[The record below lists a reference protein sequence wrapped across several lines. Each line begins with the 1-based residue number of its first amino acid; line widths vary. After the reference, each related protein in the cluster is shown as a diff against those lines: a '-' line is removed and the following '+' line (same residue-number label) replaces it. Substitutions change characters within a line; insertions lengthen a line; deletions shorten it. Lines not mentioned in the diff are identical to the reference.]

1 MKQPMARG
9 LFVYVE
15 SRREDAGR
23 RRALHRAS
31 ERSGRYP
38 WQLGLAAGLWAALG
52 IVLLGIG
59 TGVSTSSSAD
69 PEQVEHITG
78 SLGADAV
85 ASTVQEGPG
94 VIWVCLGIAVCM
106 LAALLALGLG
116 WSRYLLMGIG
126 VVVVIALTLSAAW
139 ETVVAMAVL
148 LVASGLLL
156 APRAHHYLR

>member
-1 MKQPMARG
+1 M
-9 LFVYVE
+9 YVE

-23 RRALHRAS
+23 RRAVHRAS
-31 ERSGRYP
+31 VSSGRYP

-69 PEQVEHITG
+69 SEQVEHITG
-78 SLGADAV
+78 SLGADTV
-85 ASTVQEGPG
+85 ASTVQQGPD

-116 WSRYLLMGIG
+116 WSRYILMAIG
-126 VVVVIALTLSAAW
+126 VVAVIALTLSAAW

-148 LVASGLLL
+148 LVASALLL